1 MNIIFVS
8 NNMAKA
14 KTLSLRQA
22 VLLVLGLLMTSSLLT
37 AALILPQADSTH
49 QGVNNLLPVRML
61 QAVRSNSQQH
71 LDALAMQLGQIQARV
86 MRLDALSERLG
97 ELAGV
102 KVKDIKPGQMP
113 GQGGPLL
120 QDHPLT
126 ADELTEQIEA
136 LTQLVEQRN
145 DRLGV
150 LEAMLLQ
157 QNLNK
162 NTIPSSSPVNVG
174 YNSSSFGW
182 RVDPFTG
189 HMAMHEGLDF
199 MAEIGTPIHAA
210 ADGIVVE
217 AENTPDYGNIVKVD
231 HGSGLETRY
240 AHAKRLLVKVGDR
253 VKKGQLIAEVGNT
266 GRSTGAHLH
275 FEVRLNGVA
284 LDPRRYLPPRIG

>member
-102 KVKDIKPGQMP
+102 KVKDIECTSKSYPG
-113 GQGGPLL
+113 
-120 QDHPLT
+120 
-126 ADELTEQIEA
+126 
-136 LTQLVEQRN
+136 
-145 DRLGV
+145 
-150 LEAMLLQ
+150 
-157 QNLNK
+157 
-162 NTIPSSSPVNVG
+162 
-174 YNSSSFGW
+174 F
-182 RVDPFTG
+182 
-189 HMAMHEGLDF
+189 
-199 MAEIGTPIHAA
+199 
-210 ADGIVVE
+210 
-217 AENTPDYGNIVKVD
+217 VKAFK
-231 HGSGLETRY
+231 SLY
-240 AHAKRLLVKVGDR
+240 
-253 VKKGQLIAEVGNT
+253 
-266 GRSTGAHLH
+266 
-275 FEVRLNGVA
+275 
-284 LDPRRYLPPRIG
+284 